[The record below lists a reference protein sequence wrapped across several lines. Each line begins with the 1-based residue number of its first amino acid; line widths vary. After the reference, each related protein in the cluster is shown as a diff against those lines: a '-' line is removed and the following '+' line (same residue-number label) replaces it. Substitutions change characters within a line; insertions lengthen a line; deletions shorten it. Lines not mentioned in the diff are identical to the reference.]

1 MSTDRNLFSPFVS
14 RRTVLAGATAAGGA
28 LLLPQGVVAQEK
40 PRRGGTLRVS
50 MTYNPA
56 ALDPITGRNGPDF
69 NTLLAIFDSLIDL
82 DPKTLTTKPM
92 LAQKWTWSNLKTLVL
107 DLRTDVTFHDG
118 TAFDADAA
126 KFNLDRARGD
136 ARSNVKSDCTSIDSV
151 EVTGKHQVT
160 LHLNRP
166 NSSLPTILSDRAG
179 LMVSPTSIKN
189 AEKGNVDRAPVGS
202 GPFKF
207 VSWQDNDRITLTRND
222 KYWQPGLPYLDGIVL
237 RIITETAT
245 GIRSVIAQE
254 TDIALNLDIQKKTV
268 ADRAGNLVVTLVP
281 TTYYWG
287 AYLNYGRPPLDNI
300 KVRQALSWGIDREA
314 MNKAIALGLS
324 SPGNGVIPKELWAC
338 DPTTFHTYGYSPEK
352 ARKLLA
358 EAGYPDGIDI
368 PMLGWTDQSS
378 IQRQEVAMAQL
389 AKAGIRVQLT
399 TGSPQDTSIQFFGP
413 AKKGAARI
421 SGMGGYADPSQQYD
435 NLFGAK
441 AYLNASGIE
450 LPGYRELM
458 NATQETAD
466 LKERKAAFA
475 KLQKFVIDN
484 ALVLTFMFQT
494 NILVQTKKVK
504 GVTLDLTNKPRFHA
518 AWLAA

>member
-1 MSTDRNLFSPFVS
+1 MGADHQIFSPYID
-14 RRTVLAGATAAGGA
+14 RRTLLQGTAAAGGA
-28 LLLPQGVVAQEK
+28 LLLPQGAFAQEK
-40 PRRGGTLRVS
+40 PKRGGTLRVS

-69 NTLLAIFDSLIDL
+69 NTLLAIFDSLLDL
-82 DPKTLTTKPM
+82 DPKTLVVKPM
-92 LAQKWTWSNLKTLVL
+92 LAQKWSWPDPKTLVL

-136 ARSNVKSDCTSIDSV
+136 VRSNVKSDCTSIDSV

-160 LHLNRP
+160 LRLNRA
-166 NSSLPTILSDRAG
+166 NASLPTILSDRPG

-189 AEKGNVDRAPVGS
+189 ADKGNVDRAPVGS

-222 KYWQPGLPYLDGIVL
+222 KYWQQGLPYLDGMVL

-245 GIRSVIAQE
+245 GIRSVIAGE

-268 ADRAGNLVVTLVP
+268 ADRAGNLVVELIP

-287 AYLNYGRPPLDNI
+287 AYLNYSRPPLDNLKI
-300 KVRQALSWGIDREA
+300 RQALSWGIDREA

-324 SPGNGVIPKELWAC
+324 TPGNGVIPKELWAC
-338 DPTTFHTYGYSPEK
+338 DPATFNTYSYSPEK

-358 EAGYPDGIDI
+358 EAGHPDGIDI

-389 AKAGIRVQLT
+389 AKAGVRVQLT
-399 TGSPQDTSIQFFGP
+399 TGSPQDTSAQFFGP
-413 AKKGAARI
+413 SKKGAARI
-421 SGMGGYADPSQQYD
+421 AGMGGYADPSQQYE
-435 NLFGAK
+435 NLFSKDAF
-441 AYLNASGIE
+441 LNAGSVE
-450 LPGYRELM
+450 LPGYRDLV
-458 NATQETAD
+458 NATQSTD
-466 LKERKAAFA
+466 DMTQRKAAFA

-494 NILVQTKKVK
+494 NIQVQTKKVK
-504 GVTLDLTNKPRFHA
+504 GVTVDLTNKPRFHA
-518 AWLAA
+518 AWLTA